1 MSKVLR
7 VLATA
12 GLAAV
17 AASALFL
24 GASVASADTPDAPS
38 VFAGNVTLDGA
49 PAPLGTV
56 IESRIAGNTTCAT
69 YIVVGTPGIYTI
81 QHPAYDPN
89 AFPCGGTLNQ
99 DVQFYVNGLL
109 ATESPNGVWDN
120 RTGQNVNLSA
130 VTPPTATATVP
141 GDGTPGVGTAT
152 ATATAKPPVTG
163 QGLSSGSGSSGA
175 AWALLALGAGAV
187 AFGASGVAVA
197 RRSR

>member
-69 YIVVGTPGIYTI
+69 YIVAGTPGIYSI
-81 QHPAYDPN
+81 QHPAYEPN
-89 AFPCGGTLNQ
+89 AYPCGGTLNQ

-130 VTPPTATATVP
+130 FTPTATPTTDGNGDGTPAATATATV
-141 GDGTPGVGTAT
+141 
-152 ATATAKPPVTG
+152 KPPVVG
-163 QGLSSGSGSSGA
+163 QGLSSGSASSGA